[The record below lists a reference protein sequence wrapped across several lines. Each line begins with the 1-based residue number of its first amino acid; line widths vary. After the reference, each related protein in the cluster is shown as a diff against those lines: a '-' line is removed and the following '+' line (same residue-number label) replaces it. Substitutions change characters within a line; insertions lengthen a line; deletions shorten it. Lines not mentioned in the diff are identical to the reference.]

1 MQLLVSFLFGEVQI
15 GFALAAKNPTLQTP
29 WLALTSISVPRS
41 APQNRVHAMLT
52 TTLLRMSFDN
62 KVSF

>member
-1 MQLLVSFLFGEVQI
+1 MQLLVSFLFREVQI

-52 TTLLRMSFDN
+52 TTL
-62 KVSF
+62 